1 MLSRGD
7 QDMEHPVAWPS
18 GDPGGAS
25 TSQEGSSIKG
35 NPLCLKPD
43 LGFKF

>member
-18 GDPGGAS
+18 GNTGGAS
-25 TSQEGSSIKG
+25 TSQEDSIKG
-35 NPLCLKPD
+35 NPL
-43 LGFKF
+43 F